1 MPAIL
6 VLTGDT
12 PWSRKIVSLAL
23 LLKVIGY
30 SLFLANITG
39 KDPFMDFLLITSI
52 MVSLV
57 VSGYAVHYSKLKYG
71 NLDLVPLVDLFAISM
86 ILVFTSSTV
95 LELVVFW
102 ILAELFGFLLV
113 VYDYVATGNTLS
125 YNSALKYLLF
135 SMIPADVAHFTLLA
149 LIGLE
154 KALELSPQGIE
165 MTLMNPVA
173 LLLVLVGS
181 FAKAALFPLHFWLP
195 DAHSAAPSPA
205 SALLSSVMVNMGIFA
220 LYLHLSSHCNMNENI
235 VVPALLL
242 SGSITAIYGAIQA
255 SLQSDIKRLLAYS
268 TTSNVALVA
277 LMIGLYIST
286 EDIVFIEASIVY
298 TIAHTLYKASLFLD
312 TGFIENLVNERNLR
326 KLGYIS
332 RIAPTET
339 VSVLFTVLTIF
350 GLPPSMGFLANLFL
364 LASIAK
370 YLEKSWLYILV
381 LAIVALK
388 TSLAVVYNVN
398 YLRAHIGGRRSVL
411 HAEVNKGAFILQPY
425 VLALVLSAFLFSFM
439 VTLFSYLDYVEFMLL
454 RKATLILV
462 VTFPLLMFTIYFFTN
477 MFKRSGTVEAPQ

>member
-1 MPAIL
+1 
-6 VLTGDT
+6 
-12 PWSRKIVSLAL
+12 
-23 LLKVIGY
+23 
-30 SLFLANITG
+30 
-39 KDPFMDFLLITSI
+39 
-52 MVSLV
+52 
-57 VSGYAVHYSKLKYG
+57 
-71 NLDLVPLVDLFAISM
+71 
-86 ILVFTSSTV
+86 
-95 LELVVFW
+95 
-102 ILAELFGFLLV
+102 
-113 VYDYVATGNTLS
+113 
-125 YNSALKYLLF
+125 
-135 SMIPADVAHFTLLA
+135 
-149 LIGLE
+149 
-154 KALELSPQGIE
+154 
-165 MTLMNPVA
+165 
-173 LLLVLVGS
+173 
-181 FAKAALFPLHFWLP
+181 
-195 DAHSAAPSPA
+195 
-205 SALLSSVMVNMGIFA
+205 
-220 LYLHLSSHCNMNENI
+220 
-235 VVPALLL
+235 
-242 SGSITAIYGAIQA
+242 
-255 SLQSDIKRLLAYS
+255 
-268 TTSNVALVA
+268 
-277 LMIGLYIST
+277 
-286 EDIVFIEASIVY
+286 IEASIVY

-332 RIAPTET
+332 SIAPTET
-339 VSVLFTVLTIF
+339 VSVLLTVLTIF

-398 YLRAHIGGRRSVL
+398 YLRAHIGKRRSVL

>member
-113 VYDYVATGNTLS
+113 VYDYIATGNTLS

-135 SMIPADVAHFTLLA
+135 SMIPTDVALFTLLA

-154 KALELSPQGIE
+154 KALELSPQSIA

-173 LLLVLVGS
+173 LLLVLVGF

-205 SALLSSVMVNMGIFA
+205 SALLSGVMVNMGIFA
-220 LYLHLSSHCNMNENI
+220 LYLLSHCNMNENI

-286 EDIVFIEASIVY
+286 EDIVFVEASIVY

-312 TGFIENLVNERNLR
+312 TGFIENLVHERNLR

-332 RIAPTET
+332 SIAPTET
-339 VSVLFTVLTIF
+339 VSVLLTVLTIF
-350 GLPPSMGFLANLFL
+350 GLPPSMGFLAKLFL
-364 LASIAK
+364 FASIAK
-370 YLEKSWLYILV
+370 YLEKSWLYILM

-398 YLRAHIGGRRSVL
+398 YLRAHIGRRRSVL
-411 HAEVNKGAFILQPY
+411 QAEVIKGAFILQPY

-462 VTFPLLMFTIYFFTN
+462 VTFPLLLFTIYFFTN
-477 MFKRSGTVEAPQ
+477 MFKRSGTVEAPR